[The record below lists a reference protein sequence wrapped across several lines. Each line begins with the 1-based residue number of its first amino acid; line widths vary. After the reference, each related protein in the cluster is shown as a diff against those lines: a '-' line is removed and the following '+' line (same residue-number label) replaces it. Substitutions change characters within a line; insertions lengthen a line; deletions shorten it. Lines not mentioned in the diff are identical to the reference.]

1 MAIVSTKAIVLSSI
15 KYGDTSLIVKCYTEE
30 EGVKTYLIRGVLK
43 PKKKGIKAAYFQ
55 PLTQLK
61 IVANHNSKNTL
72 NSIKEVQVSQPYRT
86 IHCDIVKQAVVFFL
100 SEILA
105 SAIQEEEQNKTLYSY
120 LETAF
125 IWLDTHDKIANF
137 HLLFM
142 LNLTGFL
149 GFYPDMSGKDKIG
162 FNLLE
167 GNFSNSTQDKN
178 VIYRNDFYQFK
189 KLLGINFD
197 SIEDVSYSKEERQ
210 LVLQMIIQYFK
221 LHLGSFRKPK
231 SLQVLEI
238 VFS

>member
-86 IHCDIVKQAVVFFL
+86 IHSDIVKQAVVFFL

-197 SIEDVSYSKEERQ
+197 SIENVSYSKEERQ

-221 LHLGSFRKPK
+221 LHLGGFRKPK

>member
-1 MAIVSTKAIVLSSI
+1 MAIVTTKAIVLSSL
-15 KYGDTSLIVKCYTEE
+15 KYGDTSLVVKCYTEE

-43 PKKKGIKAAYFQ
+43 PKKKGVKAAYFQ
-55 PLTQLK
+55 PLTQLN
-61 IVANHNSKNTL
+61 IVANHNKKGTL
-72 NSIKEVQVSQPYRT
+72 NSIKEVQVINAYKT
-86 IHCDIVKQAVVFFL
+86 IHSDIIKQSVVFFL
-100 SEILA
+100 SEIL
-105 SAIQEEEQNKTLYSY
+105 SSSIQEEEQNRILYSY

-125 IWLDTHDKIANF
+125 VWLDVHDKIANF
-137 HLLFM
+137 HLLFL

-149 GFYPDMSGKDKIG
+149 GFYPDMSQKNKIG

-167 GNFSNSTQDKN
+167 GSFSDNTSDKN
-178 VIYRNDFYQFK
+178 VIFKNDFYQFK

-197 SIEDVSYSKEERQ
+197 GIENVSYSKEERQ

-231 SLQVLEI
+231 SLQVLET

>member
-1 MAIVSTKAIVLSSI
+1 MAVVNTKAIVLSSL
-15 KYGDTSLIVKCYTEE
+15 KYGDTSLIVKCYTEQ
-30 EGVKTYLIRGVLK
+30 EGVKSYLIRGVLK

-61 IVANHNSKNTL
+61 IVAKHNQKNTL
-72 NSIKEVQVSQPYRT
+72 NAIKEVQVINPYKT
-86 IHCDIVKQAVVFFL
+86 IHSNIVKQSVVFFL
-100 SEILA
+100 SEVL
-105 SAIQEEEQNKTLYSY
+105 SNSIQEEEQNKTLYSY

-125 IWLDTHDKIANF
+125 TWLDVHDKIANF
-137 HLLFM
+137 HLLFL

-149 GFYPDMSGKDKIG
+149 GFYPDMSEQDKKG

-167 GNFSNSTQDKN
+167 GVFSDNVQDKN
-178 VIYRNDFYQFK
+178 VIYQNNFYQFK

-197 SIEDVSYSKEERQ
+197 SIEKVSYSKDERQ
-210 LVLQMIIQYFK
+210 LVLQTIIQYFK

-231 SLQVLEI
+231 SLQVLET

>member
-1 MAIVSTKAIVLSSI
+1 MAIVNTKAIVLSTI

-43 PKKKGIKAAYFQ
+43 PKKKGIKVAYFQ

-72 NSIKEVQVSQPYRT
+72 NAIKEVQVNHPYKT
-86 IHCDIVKQAVVFFL
+86 IHSDIVKQSMVFFL
-100 SEILA
+100 SEVL
-105 SAIQEEEQNKTLYSY
+105 SSSIQEEEQNKTLYSY

-125 IWLDTHDKIANF
+125 IWLDTHDKIVNF
-137 HLLFM
+137 HLLFL

-149 GFYPDMSGKDKIG
+149 GFYPDLSEKDKIG

-167 GNFSNSTQDKN
+167 GNFSDSTQDKN

-189 KLLGINFD
+189 KLLGINFNLL
-197 SIEDVSYSKEERQ
+197 ETVSYSKDERQ
-210 LVLQMIIQYFK
+210 LVLQMIIKYFT
-221 LHLGSFRKPK
+221 LHLDSFRNPK
-231 SLQVLEI
+231 SLKILET

>member
-1 MAIVSTKAIVLSSI
+1 MAIVSTKAIVLSSL

-43 PKKKGIKAAYFQ
+43 PKKKGIKVAYFQ

-72 NSIKEVQVSQPYRT
+72 NSIKEVQVHHPYRT
-86 IHCDIVKQAVVFFL
+86 IHSDIVKQAVVFFL
-100 SEILA
+100 SEIL
-105 SAIQEEEQNKTLYSY
+105 SSSIQEEEQNKTLYSY

-125 IWLDTHDKIANF
+125 VWLDTHDKITNF
-137 HLLFM
+137 HLLFL
-142 LNLTGFL
+142 LNLTRFL
-149 GFYPDMSGKDKIG
+149 GFYPDMSDKDKIG

-167 GNFSNSTQDKN
+167 GNFSDSTQDKN

-197 SIEDVSYSKEERQ
+197 SIENVSYSKAERQ
-210 LVLQMIIQYFK
+210 LVLQMIIEYFK
-221 LHLGSFRKPK
+221 LHLDNFRKPK

>member
-1 MAIVSTKAIVLSSI
+1 MAIVSTKAIVLSSL
-15 KYGDTSLIVKCYTEE
+15 KYGDTSLIVKCYTEQ

-43 PKKKGIKAAYFQ
+43 PKKTGIKAAYFQ

-72 NSIKEVQVSQPYRT
+72 NSIKEVQVHQPYRT
-86 IHCDIVKQAVVFFL
+86 IHSDIVKQAVVFFL
-100 SEILA
+100 SEILS

-125 IWLDTHDKIANF
+125 VWLDTHDKITNF
-137 HLLFM
+137 HLLFL
-142 LNLTGFL
+142 LNLTRFL
-149 GFYPDMSGKDKIG
+149 GFYPDISDKDKIG

-197 SIEDVSYSKEERQ
+197 SIEKVSYSKTERQ
-210 LVLQMIIQYFK
+210 LVLQMIIEYFK
-221 LHLGSFRKPK
+221 LHLDNFRKPK

>member
-72 NSIKEVQVSQPYRT
+72 NSIKEVQVSQPYST
-86 IHCDIVKQAVVFFL
+86 IHSDIVKQAVVFFL

-197 SIEDVSYSKEERQ
+197 SIENVAYSKEERQ

>member
-1 MAIVSTKAIVLSSI
+1 MAIVNTKAIVLSAI

-43 PKKKGIKAAYFQ
+43 PKKKGIKVAYFQ

-61 IVANHNSKNTL
+61 MVANHNSKNTL
-72 NSIKEVQVSQPYRT
+72 NAIKEVQVNHPYKT
-86 IHCDIVKQAVVFFL
+86 IHSDIVKQSMVLFL
-100 SEILA
+100 SEVL
-105 SAIQEEEQNKTLYSY
+105 SSSIQEEEQNKTLYAY

-125 IWLDTHDKIANF
+125 IWLDTHDKIVNF
-137 HLLFM
+137 HLLFL

-149 GFYPDMSGKDKIG
+149 GFYPDLSEKDKIG

-167 GNFSNSTQDKN
+167 GNFSDSTQDKN

-189 KLLGINFD
+189 KLLGINFNRL
-197 SIEDVSYSKEERQ
+197 ETVTYSKDERQ
-210 LVLQMIIQYFK
+210 LVLQVIIKYYA
-221 LHLGSFRKPK
+221 LHLDSFRNPK
-231 SLQVLEI
+231 SLQILET

>member
-1 MAIVSTKAIVLSSI
+1 MAIISTKAIVLSSL

-30 EGVKTYLIRGVLK
+30 EGVKTYLVRGVLK
-43 PKKKGIKAAYFQ
+43 PKKKGIKAAHFQ

-61 IVANHNSKNTL
+61 IVANHNTKNTL
-72 NSIKEVQVSQPYRT
+72 NSIKEVQVIQSYKT
-86 IHCDIVKQAVVFFL
+86 IHSDIIKQSVVFFL

-105 SAIQEEEQNKTLYSY
+105 SSIQEEEQNKTLYSY

-125 IWLDTHDKIANF
+125 IWLDIHDKIANF
-137 HLLFM
+137 HLLFL

-149 GFYPDMSGKDKIG
+149 GFYPDMSQKNKIG

-167 GNFSNSTQDKN
+167 GNFSDNTSDKN
-178 VIYRNDFYQFK
+178 VISKNDFHQFK

-197 SIEDVSYSKEERQ
+197 GIENVSYSKEERQ

-231 SLQVLEI
+231 SLQVLET

>member
-86 IHCDIVKQAVVFFL
+86 IHSDIVKQAVVFFL

>member
-72 NSIKEVQVSQPYRT
+72 NSIKEVQVSQPYST
-86 IHCDIVKQAVVFFL
+86 IHSDIVKQAVVFFL

-167 GNFSNSTQDKN
+167 GNFSNRTQDKN

-197 SIEDVSYSKEERQ
+197 SIENVAYSKEERQ

>member
-1 MAIVSTKAIVLSSI
+1 MAIVNTKAIVLSSL

-30 EGVKTYLIRGVLK
+30 EGVKSYLVRGVLK
-43 PKKKGIKAAYFQ
+43 PKKTGIKAAYFQ

-61 IVANHNSKNTL
+61 IVANHNTKNTL
-72 NSIKEVQVSQPYRT
+72 NSIKEVQVIQPYRT
-86 IHCDIVKQAVVFFL
+86 IHTDIIKQSVVFFL
-100 SEILA
+100 SEIL
-105 SAIQEEEQNKTLYSY
+105 SNSIQEEEQNKTLYSY

-125 IWLDTHDKIANF
+125 IWLDVHDKIANF
-137 HLLFM
+137 HLLFL

-149 GFYPDMSGKDKIG
+149 GFYPDMSHQNKQG

-167 GNFSNSTQDKN
+167 GGFSDELQNKN
-178 VIYRNDFYQFK
+178 VIHKNDFYQFK

-197 SIEDVSYSKEERQ
+197 GIENVSYSKEERQ
-210 LVLQMIIQYFK
+210 LVLQMIIEYFG

-231 SLQVLEI
+231 SLKVLET